1 MQSVQKILEANQ
13 EKICSGAKRSQR
25 SPSSHQTSSNSN
37 VKDEKRACIDMLFSK
52 FAAFYGHVW
61 RSQFKSED
69 FMKFAKK
76 EWSLGLK
83 NFDDATIKNAI
94 TNCRDFYEMPPTLP
108 QVIRVCRDI
117 KKRQE
122 FSTAKK
128 EVEPINRT
136 LAATQL
142 KNCKSILN
150 NNRR

>member
-1 MQSVQKILEANQ
+1 
-13 EKICSGAKRSQR
+13 
-25 SPSSHQTSSNSN
+25 
-37 VKDEKRACIDMLFSK
+37 
-52 FAAFYGHVW
+52 
-61 RSQFKSED
+61 
-69 FMKFAKK
+69 MKFAKK